1 MLKFIKSGFTILV
14 LGALLSA
21 CSQAAHPVCKDESST
36 TAYAVK
42 WVEELGAA
50 KKAGK
55 FTTAQFIDIQGKSFE
70 KVGLLQASDWSGYCI
85 FLDGVRKDK
94 GF

>member
-1 MLKFIKSGFTILV
+1 MKTINSVASV
-14 LGALLSA
+14 LTIGLALSS

-70 KVGLLQASDWSGYCI
+70 KGGMLQASDWSGYCT
-85 FLDGVRKDK
+85 FLDGVRKDR

>member
-1 MLKFIKSGFTILV
+1 MV
-14 LGALLSA
+14 LGTLLSA
-21 CSQAAHPVCKDESST
+21 CAQSAHPVCKDESST

-42 WVEELGAA
+42 WTEELGAA

-55 FTTAQFIDIQGKSFE
+55 FTTAQLIDIQGKSFE
-70 KVGLLQASDWSGYCI
+70 KVGMLQASDWSGYCA
-85 FLDGVRKDK
+85 FLDGVRKDE